1 MFAVIAP
8 FARAS
13 APAGGGLTHGGGVGR
28 LRAIMASKNGLVIL
42 ASTPGEPD
50 S

>member
-13 APAGGGLTHGGGVGR
+13 APGGGGLTHDGGVDR
-28 LRAIMASKNGLVIL
+28 LRAIMASKNGPVIL
-42 ASTPGEPD
+42 ASTPGEPNT
-50 S
+50 